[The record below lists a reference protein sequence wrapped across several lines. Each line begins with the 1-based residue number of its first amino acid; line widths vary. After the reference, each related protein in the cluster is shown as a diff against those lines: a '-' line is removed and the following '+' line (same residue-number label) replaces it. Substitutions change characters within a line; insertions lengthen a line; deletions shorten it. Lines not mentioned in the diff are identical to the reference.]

1 MFVRLRRLIV
11 LLALA
16 DFVGAQL
23 ALWAADL
30 ARRWLPF
37 GSALGDATG
46 TFLNPVIHLIVALV
60 FPITFLTL
68 SVYDI
73 QRDTRPVGDAT
84 RLTRAVAVGVFI
96 FAGVLYFSYRDV
108 SRLLVIY
115 FFLLLWATLAL
126 IRLSFGLGLRFLRR
140 QGRPLSR
147 VLLVGAGETAAA
159 VAAALSTRLGDSVH
173 IVGCADDKA
182 TRGPL
187 DLPVLGQLADVPA
200 LVEALHLDEVILAL
214 PAEEYEVV
222 EALAF
227 VLLTRPVRVRLV
239 PDFLRLV
246 VVQSSV
252 ESLGGLPLIG
262 LREPRI
268 SGMTWAIKR
277 VFDVVTTTVILA
289 LAWPVFLV
297 IALLIRRDS
306 PGPVL
311 LKQQRVG
318 ENGRLFGMY
327 KFRTMRVET
336 VVQPIDAQVDADG
349 RPIYKVRDDARITR
363 LGRFLR
369 RTSLDELPQLFN
381 VVLGE
386 MSLVG
391 PRPEM
396 QFIVE
401 QYEPWQR
408 QRLAVP
414 PGLTGWWQ
422 VSGRSDLPMH
432 LNTHLDLY
440 YIRNYSLWL
449 DLKILWKTVGVVLL
463 GKGAY

>member
-16 DFVGAQL
+16 DFIGTQL
-23 ALWAADL
+23 ALWAADQV
-30 ARRWLPF
+30 RRWLPL
-37 GSALGDATG
+37 GSALGDDPG

-60 FPITFLTL
+60 FSSTFLTL
-68 SVYDI
+68 SVYDV
-73 QRDTRPVGDAT
+73 QRDTRPVGDPM

-108 SRLLVIY
+108 PRLLVIY
-115 FFLLLWATLAL
+115 FFFLLWAILAL
-126 IRLSFGLGLRFLRR
+126 IRLSFGLSLRFLRR
-140 QGRPLSR
+140 QGRPLSQ
-147 VLLVGAGETAAA
+147 VLLVGVGETAAA
-159 VAAALSTRLGDSVH
+159 VAAALAARLGDSVH

-187 DLPVLGQLADVPA
+187 GLPVLGQLADVPA
-200 LVEALHLDEVILAL
+200 LVESLHLDEVILAL

-277 VFDVVTTTVILA
+277 VFDVVTTTVLLA
-289 LAWPVFLV
+289 LIWPVLLV
-297 IALLIRRDS
+297 IAIAIRLDS

-327 KFRTMRVET
+327 KFRTMRAET
-336 VVQPIDAQVDADG
+336 AAQPAEAQIDAEG
-349 RPIYKVRDDARITR
+349 HPIYKVRDDARITR

-369 RTSLDELPQLFN
+369 RMSLDELPQLIN

-391 PRPEM
+391 PRPEL

-449 DLKILWKTVGVVLL
+449 DLKILWKTVGVVLQ